1 MERDQQDDGGEQSGE
16 DENQA
21 RKPHPIE
28 WIVGGISAVVVL
40 AMIGF
45 ILFEAFSAT
54 GRTPRL
60 AVTAG
65 RTETMANGFRIGFR
79 AFNGGDAAAAEVTVE
94 GSLMDGEETVETSEV
109 TLDYVPGHS
118 ERRGALLFSKYPG
131 QYRLEL
137 NAKSYREP

>member
-1 MERDQQDDGGEQSGE
+1 MGRDQRE
-16 DENQA
+16 DADEADNGTPA
-21 RKPHPIE
+21 GKPHPIE
-28 WIVGGISAVVVL
+28 WIVGGVSAVVVL
-40 AMIGF
+40 SMIGF

-65 RTETMANGFRIGFR
+65 RIETMANGFRIGFR
-79 AFNGGDAAAAEVTVE
+79 AFNGGDTTAAEVTVE
-94 GSLMDGEETVETSEV
+94 GSLMDGDKMVETSEV

-118 ERRGALLFSKYPG
+118 ERRGGLLFIKYPG

-137 NAKSYREP
+137 KAKSYREP

>member
-1 MERDQQDDGGEQSGE
+1 MQRDQQDGGGEEQTGE
-16 DENQA
+16 ETQA

-60 AVTAG
+60 AVAAG
-65 RTETMANGFRIGFR
+65 RTETMASGFRIGFR
-79 AFNGGDAAAAEVTVE
+79 AFNGGDATAAEVTVE

-109 TLDYVPGHS
+109 TLDYIPGHS